1 MEILGKISILRKVIN
16 VDGSIDLIEHHG
28 FSDAILPN
36 YGASVY
42 EIVFEKKKILLVI
55 WLLPNLGLLQW
66 KRPPFLLG
74 NLLLSK
80 LVIQ

>member
-42 EIVFEKKKILLVI
+42 EIVFEKKKILLLI
-55 WLLPNLGLLQW
+55 
-66 KRPPFLLG
+66 
-74 NLLLSK
+74 
-80 LVIQ
+80 

>member
-1 MEILGKISILRKVIN
+1 MENLGKISILRKVVN

-28 FSDAILPN
+28 FIDACLPN

-42 EIVFEKKKILLVI
+42 EIVFEKRRVLLLI

-66 KRPPFLLG
+66 QRPPFLLG
-74 NLLLSK
+74 NLSLSK
-80 LVIQ
+80 SVIQ